1 MTDYHARTGSFAAV
15 DPVGPH
21 VRVVR
26 LASLALLDIGP
37 GEPDV
42 RGWPV
47 VTNEGQRV
55 GRVRDLL
62 VELATRE
69 VRYLDVG
76 LDLAVADGRPDLRLA
91 IPIGCA
97 RAGTRRNLVNVRCA
111 TREQIRHAPRHSPEL
126 LTLDD
131 EIAIRR
137 FYTSGPRGLVVA
149 ADGADFYAGADFDA
163 RVFWSVR
170 RAGREDVPYLA
181 LLSAREVK
189 IKRPVS
195 SADQS
200 ALQAEL

>member
-1 MTDYHARTGSFAAV
+1 MTDYQARTGSFAAV

-21 VRVVR
+21 VRVAR
-26 LASLALLDIGP
+26 LASLALLDVGRD
-37 GEPDV
+37 EPDV

-47 VTNEGQRV
+47 MTNEGQRI

-62 VELATRE
+62 VELATRQ
-69 VRYLDVG
+69 VRYLDIAF
-76 LDLAVADGRPDLRLA
+76 DLALADGRPDLRVA

-111 TREQIRHAPRHSPEL
+111 TRDQIRHGPRHSSEL

-137 FYTSGPRGLVVA
+137 YFTAGPRGLVVA
-149 ADGADFYAGADFDA
+149 ADGAALYAGPDFDD

-170 RAGREDVPYLA
+170 RAGREDIPYLT

-189 IKRPVS
+189 IKRPAS

-200 ALQAEL
+200 DLQAGA